1 MKIDSHY
8 VGAPLK
14 RYETAVFP
22 RDTMNF
28 AAAIADHNPLY
39 FDDERDG
46 GPVAHPMQCV
56 AVTWPILEHI
66 DAYIDL
72 KSFPREILL
81 TQVHYSEHLVLHRL
95 MVPGD
100 QLKID
105 GQIAAIVPHR
115 AGTHMIIRLSAR
127 DACDQPVFTEYI
139 GALMRGITCTDPG
152 RGADTLPVLP
162 AESVGP
168 PFSWEASMATDP
180 LLPYVYDG
188 CTRIHF
194 PIHTSRKFARQ
205 VGLPDIIV
213 QGTATLSLAVKEIV
227 NREAASDPQQLR
239 SIACRFTGMVMP
251 GETIVLQVNGND
263 HHGNVRF
270 QVQNSQGRLAIS
282 NGHIQLNRQEAP

>member
-1 MKIDSHY
+1 MKIDSRY
-8 VGAPLK
+8 VGTPLK
-14 RYETAVFP
+14 RYEAAVFP

-28 AAAIADHNPLY
+28 AAAIADPNPLY

-46 GPVAHPMQCV
+46 GPVAHPMHSV
-56 AVTWPILEHI
+56 AVTWPILEQI

-72 KSFPREILL
+72 KTFPREILL

-100 QLKID
+100 RLKIN

-115 AGTHMIIRLSAR
+115 AGTHMILRLSAR
-127 DACDQPVFTEYI
+127 DASDQPVFTEYI
-139 GALMRGITCTDPG
+139 GALMRGVTCTDEG
-152 RGADTLPVLP
+152 RGAETLPALP
-162 AESVGP
+162 AEAVGA
-168 PFSWEASMATDP
+168 PFSWQSSMSIDP

-205 VGLPDIIV
+205 VGLPDIIL

-227 NREAASDPQQLR
+227 SREADSDPNRVR

-251 GETIVLQVNGND
+251 GETIVLQANGRD
-263 HHGNVRF
+263 HHGNIRF
-270 QVQNSQGRLAIS
+270 QVRNSQGRLAIS
-282 NGHIQLNRQEAP
+282 NGHIRLNPQETP